1 MEYTTLN
8 DGNRMP
14 MFGFGVFQVP
24 DPAQCEQA
32 VTWALDAGYRLL
44 DTAAAYMNEEA
55 VGRAIAQSGVTR
67 DDLFVTTKLWTQD
80 QGYDAAKRAVDVSL
94 AKLGLDYLDLYLIH
108 QPVGDYYGSW
118 RAMEELHREGALRSI
133 GVPNFRPD
141 RLQDLVD
148 HNDVVPAVNQV
159 EINPWFRQVKVV
171 PFMESLGVRPEAW
184 GPFAEGNH
192 DIFHNPVLTEIA
204 EAHGKG
210 VGQVILRW
218 QLQRGVVAIPKS
230 VRKERIEENFDI
242 FDFEL
247 TDDDMDRIA
256 ALERGHS
263 EIVNHDDPAFIHMIG
278 TMKIHE

>member
-1 MEYTTLN
+1 MEYATLN

-14 MFGFGVFQVP
+14 MLGFGVFQVP

-32 VTWALDAGYRLL
+32 VTWALEAGYRLL

-55 VGRAIAQSGVTR
+55 VGRAIAQSGIAR
-67 DDLFVTTKLWTQD
+67 EDLFVTTKLWTQD

-94 AKLGLDYLDLYLIH
+94 VKLGLDYLDLYLIH

-118 RAMEELHREGALRSI
+118 RAMEELHREGVLRSI
-133 GVPNFRPD
+133 GVSNFRPD

-159 EINPWFRQVKVV
+159 EINPRFQQVKAV

-192 DIFHNPVLTEIA
+192 DIFHNPALTEIA
-204 EAHGKG
+204 KAHGKG

-230 VRKERIEENFDI
+230 VHKERIEENFDI

-256 ALERGHS
+256 ALDRGHS

-278 TMKIHE
+278 TMKIHD